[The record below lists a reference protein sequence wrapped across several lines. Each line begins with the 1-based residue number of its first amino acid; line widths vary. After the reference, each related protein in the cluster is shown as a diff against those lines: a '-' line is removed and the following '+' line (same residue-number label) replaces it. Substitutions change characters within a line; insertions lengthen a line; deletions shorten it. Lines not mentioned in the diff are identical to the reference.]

1 MHSGHLGGG
10 MSTVEEEGV
19 SGLPD
24 PHLALLVDRV
34 LLGCGEEGGSHVQQ
48 PDTVQWSGPWTA
60 LSWPWMRE
68 AQMGRPYV
76 FPTSLSYLPAW
87 AQLWLLPMLS
97 ASGNLPPSEPLKP
110 RGREVEVLGEGMR
123 AQPTPCCQRVAVSW
137 GLSAPNQKTD
147 KMALR

>member
-19 SGLPD
+19 SGLPE

-34 LLGCGEEGGSHVQQ
+34 PLGCGEEGGGRVQQ

-60 LSWPWMRE
+60 PSWPWMRE

-76 FPTSLSYLPAW
+76 FPASQPGPSSGCFLCSQLLGTSHP
-87 AQLWLLPMLS
+87 Q
-97 ASGNLPPSEPLKP
+97 NH
-110 RGREVEVLGEGMR
+110 
-123 AQPTPCCQRVAVSW
+123 
-137 GLSAPNQKTD
+137 
-147 KMALR
+147 